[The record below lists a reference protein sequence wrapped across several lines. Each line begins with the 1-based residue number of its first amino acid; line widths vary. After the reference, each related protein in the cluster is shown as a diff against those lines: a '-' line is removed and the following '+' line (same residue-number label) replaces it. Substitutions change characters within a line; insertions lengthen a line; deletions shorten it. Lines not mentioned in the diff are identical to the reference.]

1 MLQETSNCRNM
12 RLMIILHATLKQIK
26 QFIVVFTVQ
35 TEQAKWDGA
44 GSFVHSADSG
54 TLVEPTKNPALLCFS
69 FQLSAFLDSLVS
81 STASGRR
88 RRRRAQLSLICVK
101 SRNRRAWKGKEGK
114 CVERRKRG
122 REAQRTLVGLARKG
136 RIGKAK
142 GGFHI

>member
-35 TEQAKWDGA
+35 TEQAEWDGA

-69 FQLSAFLDSLVS
+69 FQLSAFPDSLVS
-81 STASGRR
+81 LTASGRR
-88 RRRRAQLSLICVK
+88 RQSQRRATQFRLTV
-101 SRNRRAWKGKEGK
+101 SRSRHVSRL
-114 CVERRKRG
+114 
-122 REAQRTLVGLARKG
+122 TLW
-136 RIGKAK
+136 
-142 GGFHI
+142 